1 MGIREKLE
9 RIMMAITFA
18 EAGEHDT
25 AREFLKER
33 KQTRLK
39 PHWKRT
45 VVQRRSRHPLRA
57 PRLP

>member
-1 MGIREKLE
+1 
-9 RIMMAITFA
+9 
-18 EAGEHDT
+18 
-25 AREFLKER
+25 LKER